1 MVPFPL
7 NDGLLIA
14 THRSKLPNPLK
25 TVKYIWAE
33 DDSISAVTLINLVL
47 LPRSIMYKA
56 AIGAKDVP
64 APVGLLTTI
73 LLPGSPVI
81 VLQLACIPIG
91 AFTVHVPLL
100 IRT

>member
-56 AIGAKDVP
+56 AIGAKDNSTY
-64 APVGLLTTI
+64 AAADTLNGGWNRI
-73 LLPGSPVI
+73 L
-81 VLQLACIPIG
+81 A
-91 AFTVHVPLL
+91 
-100 IRT
+100 